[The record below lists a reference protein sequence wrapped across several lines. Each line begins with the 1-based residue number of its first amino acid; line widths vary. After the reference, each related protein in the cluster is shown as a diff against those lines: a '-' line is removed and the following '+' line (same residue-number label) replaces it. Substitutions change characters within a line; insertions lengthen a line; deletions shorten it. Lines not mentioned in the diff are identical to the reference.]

1 MKKLVNSSVLK
12 VLSIILFVCLNFT
25 VTNAQQKKTTL
36 INPDDAVFLFV
47 DHQSGLVQTV
57 HSMPVGELRRNLSAL
72 AKASQLLRIPAI
84 YTASVPTGPNGPTL
98 PEVKDNAPNAKYVN
112 REGEINAWDSKEF
125 VNAVKATGKKTLIIS
140 GMWTSVCVVYPALS
154 ALGEGYTVYAVA
166 DASGDI
172 TPEAHNLAMLRL
184 TEAGAIPITVG
195 AMLPELMKDWRRKE
209 AGDFAKIL
217 AELVPNFQA
226 VIEQYYKAQEV
237 AKSQK

>member
-1 MKKLVNSSVLK
+1 MNSSVLK
-12 VLSIILFVCLNFT
+12 VLSIILVLCLSFT
-25 VTNAQQKKTTL
+25 ITNAQQKKTTL

-57 HSMPVGELRRNLSAL
+57 HSMPVGELRKNLTAL
-72 AKASQLLRIPAI
+72 AKASQLLHIPAI
-84 YTASVPTGPNGPTL
+84 YTASVPTGPNGPSL
-98 PEVKDNAPNAKYVN
+98 SEVKDNAPNAKFVN

-172 TPEAHNLAMLRL
+172 TTEAHNLAMLRL
-184 TEAGAIPITVG
+184 IQAGAIPITVG

-217 AELVPNFQA
+217 SELVPNFQA

-237 AKSQK
+237 IKSQK

>member
-1 MKKLVNSSVLK
+1 MKKSTNPSVLK
-12 VLSIILFVCLNFT
+12 ALSILLVLCLNFT

-36 INPDDAVFLFV
+36 IDPNDAVFLFV
-47 DHQSGLVQTV
+47 DHQSGLVQTI
-57 HSMPVGELRRNLSAL
+57 HSIPVGELRKNLAAL
-72 AKASQLLRIPAI
+72 AKASQLLHIPAI
-84 YTASVPTGPNGPTL
+84 YTASVPAGPNGPSL
-98 PEVKDNAPNAKYVN
+98 SEVKDNAPNAKYVN

-184 TEAGAIPITVG
+184 IQAGAIPITVG

-226 VIEQYYKAQEV
+226 VIEQYYKAQE
-237 AKSQK
+237 ALKTQK

>member
-1 MKKLVNSSVLK
+1 MKKLMNSSVLRSLAIMF
-12 VLSIILFVCLNFT
+12 VLSMTIT
-25 VTNAQQKKTTL
+25 AANAQQKKSSL
-36 INPDDAVFLFV
+36 INPDDAVFLFI

-57 HSMPVGELRRNLSAL
+57 HSMPVGDLRRNLAGL
-72 AKASQLLRIPAI
+72 AKASKLLNIPAI

-98 PEVKDNAPNAKYVN
+98 PEVKDNAPNAKYVI

-172 TPEAHNLAMLRL
+172 TPEAHDLAMLRL
-184 TEAGAIPITVG
+184 TQAGAIPVTCG
-195 AMLPELMKDWRRKE
+195 AVLPELMKDWRRKE
-209 AGDFAKIL
+209 AGDFAKLL
-217 AELVPNFQA
+217 AEMVPNFQA

-237 AKSQK
+237 VKSAK

>member
-1 MKKLVNSSVLK
+1 MKKLMNSSVLK
-12 VLSIILFVCLNFT
+12 ALAIVFVLSLNFT
-25 VTNAQQKKTTL
+25 VTNAQQKKTAL

-57 HSMPVGELRRNLSAL
+57 HSMPVGELRRNLTAL
-72 AKASQLLRIPAI
+72 AKASQLLNIPAI

-98 PEVKDNAPNAKYVN
+98 PEVKDNAPNAKYVI
-112 REGEINAWDSKEF
+112 RQGEINAWDSKEF
-125 VNAVKATGKKTLIIS
+125 VSAVKATGKKTLIIS

-172 TPEAHNLAMLRL
+172 THEAHDLAMLRM
-184 TEAGAIPITVG
+184 TQAGAIPITVG

-237 AKSQK
+237 AKSGK

>member
-1 MKKLVNSSVLK
+1 MKKSMNSSVLK
-12 VLSIILFVCLNFT
+12 VLSIILVLFLNFT
-25 VTNAQQKKTTL
+25 VTDAQQKKTTL

-57 HSMPVGELRRNLSAL
+57 HSMPIGELRRNLAAL
-72 AKASQLLRIPAI
+72 AKASQLLHIPAI
-84 YTASVPTGPNGPTL
+84 YTASVPTGPNGPSL
-98 PEVKDNAPNAKYVN
+98 SEVKDNAPNAKYVN

-184 TEAGAIPITVG
+184 TQAGVIPITVG

-237 AKSQK
+237 VKSPK

>member
-1 MKKLVNSSVLK
+1 MKKTMNSSVLK
-12 VLSIILFVCLNFT
+12 VLSIILVLCLNFT

-57 HSMPVGELRRNLSAL
+57 HSMSVGELRRNLVAL
-72 AKASQLLRIPAI
+72 AKASQLLHIPAI
-84 YTASVPTGPNGPTL
+84 YTASVPTGPNGPSL
-98 PEVKDNAPNAKYVN
+98 SEVKDNAPNAKYVN

-140 GMWTSVCVVYPALS
+140 GMWTSVCVAYPALS

-184 TEAGAIPITVG
+184 TQAGAIPITVG

-237 AKSQK
+237 IKSQK

>member
-1 MKKLVNSSVLK
+1 MKKSMNSSVLK
-12 VLSIILFVCLNFT
+12 VLSIILVLCLNFT

-47 DHQSGLVQTV
+47 DHQSGLVQTI
-57 HSMPVGELRRNLSAL
+57 HSMPVGELRRNLVAL
-72 AKASQLLRIPAI
+72 AKASQLLNIPAI

-125 VNAVKATGKKTLIIS
+125 VSAVKATGKKTLIIS

-154 ALGEGYTVYAVA
+154 ALGEGYNVYAVA

-172 TPEAHNLAMLRL
+172 TSEAHNLAMLRL
-184 TEAGAIPITVG
+184 TQAGAIPITVG
-195 AMLPELMKDWRRKE
+195 AMLPELMKSWKRKE

-237 AKSQK
+237 IKSQK

>member
-1 MKKLVNSSVLK
+1 MKKTMKSSALK
-12 VLSIILFVCLNFT
+12 VLSIILVLCLNFT
-25 VTNAQQKKTTL
+25 VTNAQQKKTML

-47 DHQSGLVQTV
+47 DHQSGLVQTI
-57 HSMPVGELRRNLSAL
+57 HSMPVGELRSNLAAL
-72 AKASQLLRIPAI
+72 AKASQLLHIPAI
-84 YTASVPTGPNGPTL
+84 YTASVPTGPNGPSL
-98 PEVKDNAPNAKYVN
+98 SEVKDNAPNAKYIN

-125 VNAVKATGKKTLIIS
+125 VNAVKATGKKTIIIS

-172 TPEAHNLAMLRL
+172 TAEAHNLAMLRL
-184 TEAGAIPITVG
+184 VQAGAIPITVG

-209 AGDFAKIL
+209 AADFAKIL
-217 AELVPNFQA
+217 AEMVPNFQA

-237 AKSQK
+237 IKSQK

>member
-1 MKKLVNSSVLK
+1 MKKLMKSSVLK
-12 VLSIILFVCLNFT
+12 VLSIIFVLCLNFT

-47 DHQSGLVQTV
+47 DHQSGLVQTI
-57 HSMPVGELRRNLSAL
+57 HSMPVGELRRNLAAL
-72 AKASQLLRIPAI
+72 AKASQLLHIPAI
-84 YTASVPTGPNGPTL
+84 YTASVPTGPNGPSL
-98 PEVKDNAPNAKYVN
+98 SEVKDNAPNAKYVN

-184 TEAGAIPITVG
+184 TQAGAIPITVG

-217 AELVPNFQA
+217 ADLVPNFQA
-226 VIEQYYKAQEV
+226 VIEQYYKAQE
-237 AKSQK
+237 AIKSQK

>member
-1 MKKLVNSSVLK
+1 MKKSMNLSVLK
-12 VLSIILFVCLNFT
+12 VLSIILVVCLNFT
-25 VTNAQQKKTTL
+25 VTNAQQKKTML

-47 DHQSGLVQTV
+47 DHQSGLVQTI
-57 HSMPVGELRRNLSAL
+57 HSMPVGELRRNLAAL
-72 AKASQLLRIPAI
+72 AKASQLLHIPAI

-98 PEVKDNAPNAKYVN
+98 PEVKDNDSSAKYVI
-112 REGEINAWDSKEF
+112 RQGEINAWDSKEF

-184 TEAGAIPITVG
+184 TQAGAIPITVG

-217 AELVPNFQA
+217 ADLVPNFQA

-237 AKSQK
+237 SKSEK

>member
-1 MKKLVNSSVLK
+1 MKKSMNASILK
-12 VLSIILFVCLNFT
+12 ALAIILVLILNYT
-25 VTNAQQKKTTL
+25 VTSAQQKKTTL

-57 HSMPVGELRRNLSAL
+57 HSMPVGDLRRNLAGL
-72 AKASQLLRIPAI
+72 AKASQLFHIPAV
-84 YTASVPTGPNGPTL
+84 YTASVPTGPNGPSL
-98 PEVKDNAPNAKYVN
+98 PEIKDNAPSAVFVN
-112 REGEINAWDSKEF
+112 RQGEINAWDSKEF
-125 VNAVKATGKKTLIIS
+125 VSAVKATGRKTLIIS

-154 ALGEGYTVYAVA
+154 ALGDGYTVYAVA

-172 TPEAHNLAMLRL
+172 TTEAHELAMLRL
-184 TEAGAIPITVG
+184 VQAGAIPITVG

-209 AGDFAKIL
+209 AGEFAKLL

-226 VIEQYYKAQEV
+226 ALESYNKAQDV

>member
-1 MKKLVNSSVLK
+1 MKKLMNLSVLK
-12 VLSIILFVCLNFT
+12 ALTIMFVLSLNFT

-36 INPDDAVFLFV
+36 INPDDAVFLFI

-57 HSMPVGELRRNLSAL
+57 HSMPVGDLRRNLAGL
-72 AKASQLLRIPAI
+72 AKASQLLHIPAI
-84 YTASVPTGPNGPTL
+84 YTASVPTGPNGPSL
-98 PEVKDNAPNAKYVN
+98 SEVKDNAPNAKYVN

-184 TEAGAIPITVG
+184 TQAGAIPITVG

-237 AKSQK
+237 IKSQK

>member
-1 MKKLVNSSVLK
+1 MKKLMNLSVLK
-12 VLSIILFVCLNFT
+12 ALAIMFVLSLNFT
-25 VTNAQQKKTTL
+25 VTSAQQKKTTL

-57 HSMPVGELRRNLSAL
+57 HSMPVGELRRNLTAL
-72 AKASQLLRIPAI
+72 AKASQLLHIPAI
-84 YTASVPTGPNGPTL
+84 YTASVPTGPNGPSL
-98 PEVKDNAPNAKYVN
+98 SEVKDNAPNAKYVN

-184 TEAGAIPITVG
+184 TQAGAIPITVG

-237 AKSQK
+237 IKSQK

>member
-1 MKKLVNSSVLK
+1 MKKLMNASVLK
-12 VLSIILFVCLNFT
+12 LLSIILVVCLNFT
-25 VTNAQQKKTTL
+25 VTNAQQKKTML

-47 DHQSGLVQTV
+47 DHQSGLVQTI
-57 HSMPVGELRRNLSAL
+57 HSMPVGELRRNLAAL
-72 AKASQLLRIPAI
+72 AKASQLLHIPAI
-84 YTASVPTGPNGPTL
+84 YTASVPTGPNGPSL
-98 PEVKDNAPNAKYVN
+98 SEVKDNAPDAKYIN

-125 VNAVKATGKKTLIIS
+125 VNAVKATGKKTIIIS

-172 TPEAHNLAMLRL
+172 TSEAHNLAMLRL
-184 TEAGAIPITVG
+184 TQAGAIPITVG

-237 AKSQK
+237 LKSQK

>member
-1 MKKLVNSSVLK
+1 MKKSMNTSVLK
-12 VLSIILFVCLNFT
+12 VLSIVLVLCLNFT
-25 VTNAQQKKTTL
+25 ITNAQQKKTTL
-36 INPDDAVFLFV
+36 INPEDAVFLFV
-47 DHQSGLVQTV
+47 DHQSGLVQTI
-57 HSMPVGELRRNLSAL
+57 HSMPVGELRRNLAAL
-72 AKASQLLRIPAI
+72 AKASQLLHIPAI
-84 YTASVPTGPNGPTL
+84 YTASVPTGPNGPSL
-98 PEVKDNAPNAKYVN
+98 YEVKDNAPNAKYVN

-184 TEAGAIPITVG
+184 TQAGAIPITVG

-209 AGDFAKIL
+209 AGEFAKIL

-237 AKSQK
+237 IKSQK